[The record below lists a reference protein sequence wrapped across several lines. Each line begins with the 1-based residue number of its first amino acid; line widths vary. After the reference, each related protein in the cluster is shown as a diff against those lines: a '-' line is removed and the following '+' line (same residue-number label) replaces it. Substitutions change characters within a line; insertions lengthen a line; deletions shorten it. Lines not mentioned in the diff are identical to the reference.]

1 MTTLVG
7 GVRGKP
13 EGWLGNAAVGTIFGV
28 EWRRVLDLEFK
39 DTAPLGN
46 NPMNEDKPVR
56 IARCASW
63 ALGLLLLPGAPA
75 VRISTAPAFHRWAR
89 AAFTLAMSGL
99 VQVRAAGNNRAVQ
112 QSLTII

>member
-56 IARCASW
+56 IARCAPW
-63 ALGLLLLPGAPA
+63 TLGLQLLQKLLLFAPRMQLHA
-75 VRISTAPAFHRWAR
+75 SVGHELLSHQRCQA
-89 AAFTLAMSGL
+89 
-99 VQVRAAGNNRAVQ
+99 
-112 QSLTII
+112 